1 MFDVLKFVV
10 ENWEVIGLVVS
21 NVITLFLPPLK
32 VKKNVSS

>member
-21 NVITLFLPPLK
+21 NFIALFLPPIR
-32 VKKNVSS
+32 VSKK